1 MTNSRHT
8 KPHHINSQAIPIQTL
23 NTNFNWL
30 YTLVWSL
37 MPLKIL
43 IARFC
48 LLTGSSCRKFFL
60 AFKVYVSCEPESNS
74 TSGVFRFFSV
84 FKFLIK
90 NIWVFVHNFKGQSK
104 WMNTC
109 LRNWGA
115 VIVTQIWMVNFLIYN
130 KIDNKRN
137 MFLLK

>member
-1 MTNSRHT
+1 
-8 KPHHINSQAIPIQTL
+8 
-23 NTNFNWL
+23 
-30 YTLVWSL
+30 

-48 LLTGSSCRKFFL
+48 LLIGSNCGQFFL

-90 NIWVFVHNFKGQSK
+90 NIGVFVHNFKGQSK

-109 LRNWGA
+109 LLNWGA
-115 VIVTQIWMVNFLIYN
+115 AIVTQIWMVNFLIYN
-130 KIDNKRN
+130 KIHNKSCY
-137 MFLLK
+137 F